1 MRLGQD
7 ANTSNAGTA
16 IRRLPKSTT
25 YVLIGIDNGT
35 IRDRLI
41 VGKEKSCMNTKRWY
55 TSKTL
60 WVNLLAIAA
69 FIAQGQFG
77 YLLDAEAQAALLA
90 IINLILRIITKK
102 GLS

>member
-1 MRLGQD
+1 
-7 ANTSNAGTA
+7 
-16 IRRLPKSTT
+16 
-25 YVLIGIDNGT
+25 
-35 IRDRLI
+35 
-41 VGKEKSCMNTKRWY
+41 MNTKRWY

-69 FIAQGQFG
+69 LVAQTEFG

-90 IINLILRIITKK
+90 VINLILRVVTKK